1 MPENDDMLSLIQ
13 EGLNDEEETSE
24 TPIQEEEDG
33 DHQGEGDDLVDTE
46 EQNLEEQETEQSE
59 ADGLDVSKYFEG
71 YSSLDEVNAAIQ
83 RAKTF
88 TPEVEEEL
96 ETLRQRQKELDEL
109 QEQVKSLKE
118 RQPFNKKE
126 FYQLDKL
133 AEQDPS
139 KAALL
144 TAYKFGDQTA
154 ETVLKLRMQLE
165 NPDLAEKNPGYFDRQ
180 LRKKYPDL
188 YSGDY
193 SPDETEY
200 LDAKT
205 EMEAD
210 ANAARKY
217 LDSQLDQ
224 VEVPKIKT
232 DEEIKAEREQF
243 FKGWQPSFKKVD
255 EELKKFSVS
264 VLNEDNKLNPAM
276 DIEIPAKEHKAL
288 LEIAANHIANTGIQ
302 PTPENIKQAVDVA
315 KAVYLYDHQTE
326 IFTKFANNLLTKGS
340 EEALKKFNNP
350 SKKGAD
356 VSSPRKGQKPKEASD
371 VIFNDLTKGRSF

>member
-1 MPENDDMLSLIQ
+1 MAENDDMLAMIQDGLNGEETTETQ
-13 EGLNDEEETSE
+13 EGGS
-24 TPIQEEEDG
+24 QEEVVAESE
-33 DHQGEGDDLVDTE
+33 QTE
-46 EQNLEEQETEQSE
+46 ESTQETQEESV
-59 ADGLDVSKYFEG
+59 ADELDVSKYFDG
-71 YSSLDEVNAAIQ
+71 FSSLDEVNAAIQ
-83 RAKTF
+83 RANQY
-88 TPEVEEEL
+88 TPEVEQEL
-96 ETLRQRQKELDEL
+96 ETLRQRKEELDTL

-133 AEQDPS
+133 AEEDPA
-139 KAALL
+139 KAAVL

-154 ETVLKLRMQLE
+154 ETALKLRMQLE

-180 LRKKYPDL
+180 LRKKYPDF

-193 SPDETEY
+193 SPEDTEY

-210 ANAARKY
+210 ANAARRF
-217 LDSQLDQ
+217 LDSQLDK

-255 EELKKFSVS
+255 DGLKKFNVS
-264 VLNEDNKLNPAM
+264 VMQDEQLKEAM
-276 DIEIPAKEHKAL
+276 DIEIPEKEHKML
-288 LEIAANHIANTGIQ
+288 LEIAANHIANTNLQ

-326 IFTKFANNLLTKGS
+326 IFTKFANKLLAEGG

-350 SKKGAD
+350 AKKGAD
-356 VSSPRKGQKPKEASD
+356 VSKGAQVKTSKDAAD
-371 VIFNDLTKGRSF
+371 TIFGDMMAGRNF